1 MLFNQDLITEL
12 QDLRHLKWDRNRFSS
27 GTAGSYLKSYEVRD
41 GRKIYYKLSNFDSLN
56 GVIGHECI
64 NELIVDRLL
73 SVLGIDHLHYQ
84 LIHALIEIEGK
95 EYETYLCASEDF
107 KENGD
112 SKLTFEDYYLIMK
125 QDGESILDFAQ
136 RIGLISFISEM
147 LLVDFLI
154 INRDRHG
161 ANIEILKNDK
171 DKYRPAPLF
180 DHGLSFVFSC
190 DTSEKLKSFDPLG
203 DVPVQCFVGSHST
216 FENLNLINPENRP
229 RVRTLKEEDKDFIF
243 SDLEDIL
250 DKSYLD
256 KISDIIYKRW
266 EYYVHLSD

>member
-107 KENGD
+107 KNTGG
-112 SKLTFEDYYLIMK
+112 SKLAFDDYYKLLK
-125 QDGESILDFAQ
+125 DDDESILDFID
-136 RIGLISFISEM
+136 RMSLDTFINEM

-161 ANIEILKNDK
+161 ANVEILKDSMGNF
-171 DKYRPAPLF
+171 RPAPLF
-180 DHGLSFVFSC
+180 DHGLSLVFSC
-190 DTSEKLKSFDPLG
+190 DTPAKVESFDPLG
-203 DVPVQCFVGSHST
+203 DIPVQCFVGSHSS
-216 FENLNLINPENRP
+216 FENLKLINQNNLHIRS
-229 RVRTLKEEDKDFIF
+229 LKHEDFNYIF
-243 SDLEDIL
+243 KNLE
-250 DKSYLD
+250 KVMNKEYLD
-256 KISDIIYKRW
+256 KISDIIYQRW
-266 EYYVHLSD
+266 EYYVHLFD